1 MVESGPF
8 PFEVSSKKA
17 GTAYSIKYVGCLDQR
32 TARIGLNVG
41 RDARVDGPAYE
52 KIAFN
57 DL

>member
-1 MVESGPF
+1 MVESGPS

-17 GTAYSIKYVGCLDQR
+17 GTAYSTKDIGCLDQQ
-32 TARIGLNVG
+32 TVGIGLNVG
-41 RDARVDGPAYE
+41 RDARVDRPAYK